1 MIFLMQLH
9 IHLMDFFQK
18 LSTDLHYPQKFKTK
32 TPSMCEFCTN
42 KCELIS
48 DVITYSYLIKLLK
61 AAD

>member
-1 MIFLMQLH
+1 
-9 IHLMDFFQK
+9 MD
-18 LSTDLHYPQKFKTK
+18 LSYPQKLKTK
-32 TPSMCEFCTN
+32 TLWMYEFCINN

>member
-1 MIFLMQLH
+1 
-9 IHLMDFFQK
+9 MDFFQK